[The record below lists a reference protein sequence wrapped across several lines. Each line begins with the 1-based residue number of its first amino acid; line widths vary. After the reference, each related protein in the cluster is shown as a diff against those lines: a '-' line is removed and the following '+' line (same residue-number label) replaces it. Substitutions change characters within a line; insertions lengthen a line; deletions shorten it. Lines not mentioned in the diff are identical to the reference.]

1 MSSDKENYQI
11 HRGESVM
18 QKLLN
23 PVLKQLNKLPDKRKK
38 IILSAVLIV
47 IAGVAGYYF
56 LWGSEKAGNNYI
68 TSTVKKG
75 TVANTI
81 PATGTIEPVSTVDLS
96 FENAEII
103 KKIYVKV
110 GDHVTTG
117 QLLAEQ
123 EEDDLQAEVTQSTAS
138 LKSANAK
145 LNAMLDG
152 STEAEIIK
160 AETSVNTAQ
169 SSYDQAKATLE
180 RYQKLFEA
188 GAVSQADL
196 DSANSSFISADGNLR
211 QAKATLQTTLDG
223 ATAEDIAA
231 AEATVESSSAQLKM
245 KVKSLDGAK
254 MSSPMNG
261 IVSAINGGEGQRA
274 SANNNSTSSGSGF
287 ISLISEALQ
296 VEAQVNEA
304 DIGSLQIGQAA
315 ELTVNSFP
323 NKTFTGKV
331 SSISPVATTV
341 SNVQVYDTVIQ
352 LDENQ
357 TGLKAGMP
365 ATITIIVEKSENTLT
380 VPKGAVTYAAKQP
393 GAGNNNGA
401 GGGTNVIVMDRSGN
415 MTTRKVVLGLSDS
428 SNYEVLEGL
437 NEGDTVVIGT
447 GGTTST
453 TSTGTSS
460 SSSSSSNNR
469 SSGVSPMM
477 GGGGPPR

>member
-1 MSSDKENYQI
+1 
-11 HRGESVM
+11 M
-18 QKLLN
+18 QKLSN
-23 PVLKQLNKLPDKRKK
+23 PVSKQLNKISPKRKK
-38 IILSAVLIV
+38 ILFSTVAIV
-47 IAGVAGYYF
+47 VAALVGYYF
-56 LWGSEKAGNNYI
+56 LWGSKKAGNTYI

-81 PATGTIEPVSTVDLS
+81 PATGTIEPVSTVALS
-96 FENAEII
+96 YENAEII
-103 KKIYVKV
+103 NKIYVKV

-123 EEDDLQAEVTQSTAS
+123 EEDDLNAQMIQSSAS
-138 LKSANAK
+138 LKSAAAK
-145 LNAMLDG
+145 LELLQNGA
-152 STEAEIIK
+152 TEEEIVKAEI
-160 AETSVNTAQ
+160 SVKTAQ
-169 SSYDQAKATLE
+169 SAYTQAKSNLE
-180 RYQKLFEA
+180 RNQTLFDA
-188 GAVSQADL
+188 GVISQSDFDTVNNSYVSAE
-196 DSANSSFISADGNLR
+196 GNLT
-211 QAKATLQTTLDG
+211 QAEVSLKALLAG
-223 ATAEDIAA
+223 NRPEDIAA
-231 AEATVESSSAQLKM
+231 AAATVESSSAQLKIAQ
-245 KVKSLDGAK
+245 KTLAGTK

-261 IVSAINGGEGQRA
+261 IVSVINGGEGQRA
-274 SANNNSTSSGSGF
+274 SANNNSTSSSSGF
-287 ISLISEALQ
+287 ITLISEALQ

-304 DIGSLQIGQAA
+304 DIGSLEIGQVA

-331 SSISPVATTV
+331 SSISPVAATV

-365 ATITIIVEKSENTLT
+365 ATITIIVEESENTLT
-380 VPKGAVTYAAKQP
+380 VPKGAVTYAAKQS

-437 NEGDTVVIGT
+437 NEGETVVIGT
-447 GGTTST
+447 GGTAST

-460 SSSSSSNNR
+460 SSSKSGTTTTTR
-469 SSGVSPMM
+469 SSGSPLM
-477 GGGGPPR
+477 GGGGPPP